1 MKGWKKGDRVCPNFN
16 IGHLFGD
23 PTPETVE
30 TGLGGQIDG
39 VLREYLALPAEVSSS
54 YEYLEEGRRMT
65 KVICVVS
72 CSYPRSFVL
81 GGSIHTSVSLIL
93 VRSGSY

>member
-23 PTPETVE
+23 ITPEAVD

-39 VLREYLALPAEVSSS
+39 VLREYLALPAEVSG
-54 YEYLEEGRRMT
+54 L
-65 KVICVVS
+65 
-72 CSYPRSFVL
+72 SFAL
-81 GGSIHTSVSLIL
+81 GLT
-93 VRSGSY
+93 